1 MLVFDLQLG
10 LMLTRRTT
18 SELIVSSWKHYDVY
32 LRMKVI
38 FVNEGD
44 THWFDDENIDVQF
57 SSLIKVSSNDNPMS
71 D

>member
-1 MLVFDLQLG
+1 
-10 LMLTRRTT
+10 
-18 SELIVSSWKHYDVY
+18 
-32 LRMKVI
+32 MKVI